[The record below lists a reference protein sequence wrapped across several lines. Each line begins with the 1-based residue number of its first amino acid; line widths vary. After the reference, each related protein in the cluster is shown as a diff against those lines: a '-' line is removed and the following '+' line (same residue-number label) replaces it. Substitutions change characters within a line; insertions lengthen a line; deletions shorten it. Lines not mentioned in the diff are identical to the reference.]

1 MRKTNAL
8 KMRQNLGAVL
18 KKLAS
23 NGKPILVEK
32 NRKPVA
38 ALISL
43 EDYQK
48 RFVDYEADLRREE
61 IVKKITQAKI
71 KIPKGKTSTD
81 LIRELRSS

>member
-1 MRKTNAL
+1 
-8 KMRQNLGAVL
+8 MRQNLGVIL

-32 NRKPVA
+32 SRKPVA

-48 RFVDYEADLRREE
+48 RFVDYEADLQREE
-61 IVKKITQAKI
+61 IVKKISQAKL
-71 KIPKGKTSTD
+71 KLPKGKTSLA
-81 LIRELRSS
+81 LIRKLRSS

>member
-1 MRKTNAL
+1 
-8 KMRQNLGAVL
+8 MRQNLGAIL

-23 NGKPILVEK
+23 NGRPILVEK
-32 NRKPVA
+32 SRKPVA

-48 RFVDYEADLRREE
+48 RFVDYEADLQREE
-61 IVKKITQAKI
+61 IVRKITQAKL
-71 KIPKGKTSTD
+71 KAPKGKTTSD